1 MEFWQHDLVTTGLLL
16 ALLLVLAEGLAG
28 LLPPLR
34 RLGVPTSILA
44 GVLGLLLGPEL
55 MGLLPLSTE
64 VLEAGVYHALGIVF
78 IALSL
83 QSPRRQQG
91 GGAARHSGRS
101 MAFGITFM
109 VALQTVVGLALV
121 MGLGLLGDDVHPGF
135 GLLLPLGFE
144 QGPGQALSVGGAW
157 EQAGMPSGAQ
167 VGLIVA
173 AIGFGWSIGAGVPL
187 VAWGRARGWVAAAP
201 TREEAVDDEASEG
214 GEPFPELP
222 PGGLAHLSRQLGA
235 IAAIY
240 ALTWGLCLGLS
251 GALVAAGM
259 ADIAAMIWGF
269 HFMVGAL
276 LAMGLRPLLRRLPG
290 GSPIHSETQARVAA
304 LTVDFATVAALAAIQ
319 LAVLEAF
326 WLPILLVTTV
336 GGLVTL
342 GTALWLAWRAFP
354 DAPFEHAVLW
364 FGLSTGT
371 MPTGLALLRMIDPE
385 LRSPAPLSAVLG
397 SAGAILG
404 VAPILLALHPIAIT
418 GWGEGWPGAGWL
430 ALGANVA
437 YLGLTVVLWRFMGGL
452 RLGGGAAGPPA
463 PAEEA
468 G

>member
-1 MEFWQHDLVTTGLLL
+1 MG
-16 ALLLVLAEGLAG
+16 
-28 LLPPLR
+28 PLR

-55 MGLLPLSTE
+55 AGLLPLSTE

-83 QSPRRQQG
+83 QSPRRQEG

-101 MAFGITFM
+101 MAFAITFM
-109 VALQTVVGLALV
+109 VALQTAVGLLLV
-121 MGLGLLGDDVHPGF
+121 MGLGLLGDAVHPGF

-157 EQAGMPSGAQ
+157 EQAGMPSGGQ

-173 AIGFGWSIGAGVPL
+173 ALGFAWSIGAGVPL
-187 VAWGRARGWVAAAP
+187 VAYGRARGWVSAPGAAP
-201 TREEAVDDEASEG
+201 EAGGQALSAEE
-214 GEPFPELP
+214 EPLP
-222 PGGLAHLSRQLGA
+222 ALPAGALAHLSRQLGL
-235 IAAIY
+235 IAAVY
-240 ALTWGLCLGLS
+240 ALTWATCLGLS
-251 GALVAAGM
+251 SALEAAGM

-276 LAMGLRPLLRRLPG
+276 LAMGLRPLLGRLPG
-290 GSPIHSETQARVAA
+290 GNPVHSETQARVAA

-319 LAVLEAF
+319 LAVLKAN
-326 WLPILLVTTV
+326 WLPILLVTLV
-336 GGLVTL
+336 GGAVTL

-364 FGLSTGT
+364 FGMSTGT

-404 VAPILLALHPIAIT
+404 VAPILLVLHPIAVT
-418 GWGEGWPGAGWL
+418 GWGDGWPGAGWV
-430 ALGANVA
+430 ALGATAA
-437 YLGLTVVLWRFMGGL
+437 YLLVTVVLWRWLGGL
-452 RLGGGAAGPPA
+452 RLGPPGARSPAAEPPA
-463 PAEEA
+463 PSEEA